1 LLAGRAAPESSDRL
15 VLTADAVVAVVVVV
29 VVVAGPDADTGADAP
44 RFAAD
49 PPLLDLRL
57 NQPRQLMSPAPAV
70 HYYSRARRRGVCRV
84 VSGSVVRRGVV
95 GCEREQGGVVE
106 GPLLDRGRAGGRGRG
121 FLLVRRVRLR
131 GNAVWTGSVS
141 DGWMGTALPLI
152 WAGVDASSRGRNRS
166 SVCVCQEQGRIML
179 CSRHGAGWL
188 WLGLSRQ
195 LPLPTAEG
203 FRHSVAVPHEMV
215 LVLRF
220 SGEAVPKKVLA
231 R

>member
-1 LLAGRAAPESSDRL
+1 MPCSLGIGCK
-15 VLTADAVVAVVVVV
+15 TW
-29 VVVAGPDADTGADAP
+29 G
-44 RFAAD
+44 
-49 PPLLDLRL
+49 
-57 NQPRQLMSPAPAV
+57 
-70 HYYSRARRRGVCRV
+70 C
-84 VSGSVVRRGVV
+84 
-95 GCEREQGGVVE
+95 CEREQGGVVE

-152 WAGVDASSRGRNRS
+152 WAGVHASSRVRNRS
-166 SVCVCQEQGRIML
+166 SVCKERGRIMHML
-179 CSRHGAGWL
+179 CSRHAAG

-215 LVLRF
+215 LVLRGRRRGRKGLCFENSFRF
-220 SGEAVPKKVLA
+220 SGF
-231 R
+231 